1 MSYTNRSE
9 IPEKYKWN
17 LGDIFAT
24 PDDWEKAF
32 ASISK
37 EYKRLAD
44 YQGKLSNRN
53 TLLEFLRFSDEFDK
67 TIEKL

>member
-24 PDDWEKAF
+24 PADWDKSF
-32 ASISK
+32 AKVSK
-37 EYKRLAD
+37 DYKKLGD
-44 YQGKLSNRN
+44 YQGKLGDK
-53 TLLEFLRFSDEFDK
+53 TVLLELFKLSDEID
-67 TIEKL
+67 